1 MGKSKF
7 LAQKS
12 LTALQSFILYVLSV
26 QMKAEQAVVLAAHQ
40 HCVLCLVSGAIYRWR
55 FGFLTEA
62 TIYLEGGKA
71 LPRLLLAFIRPYVKT
86 EGYLQEGS
94 LFPHHQVANLS
105 QEYEVKE
112 RRSEEC
118 GETTQQPPHSPVS
131 PPVLLHVHIDDRA
144 FKPSLYLQRPNV
156 FANFLQNRR

>member
-12 LTALQSFILYVLSV
+12 LTALQSFIYVLSV

-112 RRSEEC
+112 SNGRHPAASPASC
-118 GETTQQPPHSPVS
+118 PPTCTTVTSRWS
-131 PPVLLHVHIDDRA
+131 
-144 FKPSLYLQRPNV
+144 SL
-156 FANFLQNRR
+156 